1 MENIY
6 LKLAQHRTL
15 ETDRLLLRPVTLDDA
30 EEMFEYASDLET
42 IRYVTF
48 SPHQSVE
55 DSRNQIAQFFLNYP
69 LGSYGIEVKSNGKFI
84 GTFGFVELKQD
95 VGKAEVGYCLNKDYW
110 NQGYATEMLKA
121 MVKLTFDKLD
131 LNCLVARHDIE
142 NPASGRV
149 LEKAGFTF
157 SHKEPYA
164 MLNKNQEN
172 RIMTLKHYLL
182 TKEDYFKKGDK

>member
-6 LKLAQHRTL
+6 LKLAQHRVL

-30 EEMFEYASDLET
+30 EDMFEYASDLDT
-42 IRYVTF
+42 VRYVTF
-48 SPHQSVE
+48 LPHQSVE

-69 LGSYGIEVKSNGKFI
+69 LGSYGIEVKSDRKFI
-84 GTFGFVELKQD
+84 GTFGFVDLKQD
-95 VGKAEVGYCLNKDYW
+95 VAKAEIGYCLNKDYW

-121 MVKLTFDKLD
+121 MVQLAFDKLD
-131 LNCLVARHDIE
+131 LNCLIARHDIE

-149 LEKAGFTF
+149 LEKAGFIF

-182 TKEDYFKKGDK
+182 TKEDYFKKGDE